1 MDVSIKVAA
10 ELVHYESISESSP
23 KNICWYKKKR
33 NLHIYQFSCPIKCA
47 FLDLLKTITAQV
59 SERQQINSFATRIF
73 LGKFCIDSLEML

>member
-1 MDVSIKVAA
+1 MYLQKWQLNWFIMKVFLRAVQKTYA
-10 ELVHYESISESSP
+10 GI
-23 KNICWYKKKR
+23 KKR

-73 LGKFCIDSLEML
+73 LGKFV

>member
-10 ELVHYESISESSP
+10 ELVHYEGISESSP
-23 KNICWYKKKR
+23 KTYAGIKKR

-73 LGKFCIDSLEML
+73 PGKFV

>member
-1 MDVSIKVAA
+1 MYLQKWQLNWFIMKVHVFLRAVQKTYA
-10 ELVHYESISESSP
+10 GI
-23 KNICWYKKKR
+23 KKR

-73 LGKFCIDSLEML
+73 LGKFV

>member
-1 MDVSIKVAA
+1 M
-10 ELVHYESISESSP
+10 
-23 KNICWYKKKR
+23 R

-73 LGKFCIDSLEML
+73 PGKVCIDSLEML